1 VWGASSHR
9 TGRGDSPGLRRDV
22 GNRRPARGVEGTVEH
37 GRPRLDDGELIS
49 RSRAGDTAAYESL
62 VRRYQDVALRAAY
75 LVAPEADAADAVQDA
90 FVKAYAALS
99 RFRDGEPV
107 KPWLLRI
114 VVNEG
119 RNRRRSAIRR
129 TGLAR
134 RAAQVEPRDAVAPSP
149 ESAVLAAE
157 TRDLLLAALGR
168 LRDEDREVI
177 GARYLLD
184 LSEAETA
191 ETIGIRRGTVKSR
204 TSRALARL
212 RAAMTELDRGP
223 TDG

>member
-1 VWGASSHR
+1 
-9 TGRGDSPGLRRDV
+9 
-22 GNRRPARGVEGTVEH
+22 
-37 GRPRLDDGELIS
+37 
-49 RSRAGDTAAYESL
+49 
-62 VRRYQDVALRAAY
+62 
-75 LVAPEADAADAVQDA
+75 
-90 FVKAYAALS
+90 LS
-99 RFRDGEPV
+99 RFRDGEPI

-119 RNRRRSAIRR
+119 RNRRRSADRR

-134 RAAQVEPRDAVAPSP
+134 RAALVEPRDAVAQSP
-149 ESAVLAAE
+149 ESEVLATE
-157 TRDLLLAALGR
+157 TRDQLLVALAR

-212 RAAMTELDRGP
+212 REAMVELDRGP
-223 TDG
+223 ANG

>member
-1 VWGASSHR
+1 M
-9 TGRGDSPGLRRDV
+9 
-22 GNRRPARGVEGTVEH
+22 
-37 GRPRLDDGELIS
+37 
-49 RSRAGDTAAYESL
+49 L
-62 VRRYQDVALRAAY
+62 VRRYQDVALRTAY

-119 RNRRRSAIRR
+119 RNRRRSADRR
-129 TGLAR
+129 TGLTR
-134 RAAQVEPRDAVAPSP
+134 RAAMAEPRAVVVASP
-149 ESAVLAAE
+149 ESEVLAAE
-157 TRDLLLAALGR
+157 TRDQLFAALAQ

-191 ETIGIRRGTVKSR
+191 DTIGIRRGTVKSR

-212 RAAMTELDRGP
+212 RDAMIELDRGP
-223 TDG
+223 ANG

>member
-1 VWGASSHR
+1 ME
-9 TGRGDSPGLRRDV
+9 P
-22 GNRRPARGVEGTVEH
+22 
-37 GRPRLDDGELIS
+37 GRPRLEDGELIS
-49 RSRAGDTAAYESL
+49 RSRAGDTAAYEAL
-62 VRRYQDVALRAAY
+62 VRRYQDVALRTAY

-90 FVKAYAALS
+90 FVKAYAALP
-99 RFRDGEPV
+99 RFRDGEPI

-119 RNRRRSAIRR
+119 RNRRRSADRR
-129 TGLAR
+129 SGLAR
-134 RAAQVEPRDAVAPSP
+134 RAASVEPRDAVAASP
-149 ESAVLAAE
+149 EAEVLAVE
-157 TRDLLLAALGR
+157 TRDLLFAALGR

-191 ETIGIRRGTVKSR
+191 EAIGIRRGTVKSR

-212 RAAMTELDRGP
+212 RDAMAELDRGP
-223 TDG
+223 ADG

>member
-1 VWGASSHR
+1 LR
-9 TGRGDSPGLRRDV
+9 T
-22 GNRRPARGVEGTVEH
+22 
-37 GRPRLDDGELIS
+37 
-49 RSRAGDTAAYESL
+49 
-62 VRRYQDVALRAAY
+62 AY

-90 FVKAYAALS
+90 FVKAYAALP
-99 RFRDGEPV
+99 RFRDGEPI

-119 RNRRRSAIRR
+119 RNRRRSADRR

-134 RAAQVEPRDAVAPSP
+134 RAASAEPRDSVAPSP
-149 ESAVLAAE
+149 ESAILAAE
-157 TRDLLLAALGR
+157 TRDQLFAALGR

-177 GARYLLD
+177 GARYLLG

-191 ETIGIRRGTVKSR
+191 EAIGIRRGTVKSR

-212 RAAMTELDRGP
+212 RDAMIEPDRGRAN
-223 TDG
+223 D